1 MQEEVR
7 EGWRWCVRERAGWV
21 CVAGGGGGRCSHL
34 GTQAADGVLGTN
46 DDGVGGTAAG
56 LLDVDFHSGWE
67 AGVPVTWGRG
77 PGLWAEK
84 NPLRNYVG
92 NALAVI
98 LLLYSYSWLGPILF
112 FGVSGSQSFK

>member
-21 CVAGGGGGRCSHL
+21 CVAGGGGRCSHL

-67 AGVPVTWGRG
+67 GVQEGRG
-77 PGLWAEK
+77 AW
-84 NPLRNYVG
+84 R
-92 NALAVI
+92 
-98 LLLYSYSWLGPILF
+98 
-112 FGVSGSQSFK
+112 